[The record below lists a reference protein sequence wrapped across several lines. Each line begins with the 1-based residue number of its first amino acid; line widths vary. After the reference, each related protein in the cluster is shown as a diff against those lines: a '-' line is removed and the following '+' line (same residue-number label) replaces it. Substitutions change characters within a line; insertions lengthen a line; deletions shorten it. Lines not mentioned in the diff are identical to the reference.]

1 MPCEYWGLKY
11 PLDDPRREKAY
22 HVRVAPN
29 NDIVACRLEAIA
41 VEEFKF
47 PGVSIKHSMLD
58 NGANPWFI
66 WAFQGDPSTQY
77 PPPNSRWGYTDDA
90 DYDGNIYDFYHGETG
105 NRVFLQ
111 ILSDNAGTNAEVKLH
126 AVRDG
131 VNDSPSAILVDYS
144 ATVTYPIADFQ
155 TKSFKVEL
163 SGTTARVLY
172 DDAPIVVGGVTDVD
186 GYVTYTGSSPLP
198 AGALSSQAFWAQL
211 DDNYDDR
218 ASLLTFSNSPFIV
231 AAQSYEL
238 IDQCAPFVDPYRI
251 KNYLNNTHTMGMR

>member
-1 MPCEYWGLKY
+1 MPCEYWGSKY

-47 PGVSIKHSMLD
+47 PGVSIKHLIFD
-58 NGANPWFI
+58 NGADPWFI

-77 PPPNSRWGYTDDA
+77 PSPNSRWGFTDDSA
-90 DYDGNIYDFYHGETG
+90 YDGNTYDFHHGETG

-111 ILSDNAGTNAEVKLH
+111 ILSDTTGTNAYLKLKS
-126 AVRDG
+126 VRDG
-131 VNDSPSAILVDYS
+131 VDDSDASNLVVYSDY
-144 ATVTYPIADFQ
+144 ATYPIADFQ

-172 DDAPIVVGGVTDVD
+172 DDAPIVVGGVTDGD

-198 AGALSSQAFWAQL
+198 AGALSSPTFWAQL

-218 ASLLTFSNSPFIV
+218 ASFLMFSNV
-231 AAQSYEL
+231 ALYAGAQTYEL